1 MAYLYLV
8 LSSACS
14 LAIAHMLKIT
24 EVKGVRTL
32 NTLTV
37 NYLVAFMV
45 AFGFGLDEAK
55 GNMPAEFH
63 YLLIFCV
70 LVGAFFI
77 GNFLVYG
84 KSVHTNGVG
93 VTIAAMRL
101 SLLIPVVISILLY
114 GEHLNFV
121 KIAGIALVLGALLLL
136 IPRTSGLRIG
146 KVNASWLLL
155 ITFLLS
161 GFADASLKIYQ
172 ERFSTNIGELTF
184 MGLVFVGAFV
194 IGLIACIYREGPLI
208 TRREILLGIGIGI
221 PNLYSSIFL
230 IYALNGIGGAVAF
243 SIVNTIN
250 VLGGTL
256 LGLII
261 WNDRVSSKQWMG
273 IALATLAIILLVI

>member
-14 LAIAHMLKIT
+14 LTIAHLLKMT

-32 NTLTV
+32 NTLTF
-37 NYLVAFMV
+37 NYLAAFIVAL
-45 AFGFGLDEAK
+45 GIGLGEPNGDMLT
-55 GNMPAEFH
+55 GGH
-63 YLLIFCV
+63 YLLAFCI

-77 GNFLVYG
+77 GNFMVYG

-101 SLLIPVVISILLY
+101 SLLIPVIISILLY
-114 GEHLNFV
+114 GEYLNLNKV
-121 KIAGIALVLGALLLL
+121 LGIALVLGALLLL
-136 IPRTSGLRIG
+136 IPRKSGLRIG
-146 KVNASWLLL
+146 KINASWLLL

-172 ERFSTNIGELTF
+172 EQFSSNIGELTF
-184 MGLVFVGAFV
+184 MGLVFIGAFI
-194 IGLIACIYREGPLI
+194 IGIIACMYRSGPII
-208 TRREILLGIGIGI
+208 TRKELILGIGIGI

-230 IYALNGIGGAVAF
+230 IYALNGISGAVAF
-243 SIVNTIN
+243 PVVNTIN

-261 WNDRVSSKQWMG
+261 WDDNVSSKQWMG
-273 IALATLAIILLVI
+273 IAIATVAIILLVV